1 MKYNETTSVE
11 SITLN
16 AWADKV
22 VVQEMR
28 KSRIYFQ
35 PGFVYEAEDWTIFV
49 PSIYAEG
56 HEGHECGIAN
66 TLIANET
73 QNRFNSTNQIRNG
86 SNHGGVVLVDERGRL
101 YVDVVLHHLNL
112 SGFDGFTSFTACL
125 SKLSESRRRNLSSG
139 TWVPKTDSW
148 SFIASDKILVMSNVS
163 TLSPPSPPPHHHQS
177 VRGSFYVVLQWT
189 VTIIVSVATLSS
201 LFYTLAY
208 CGSTASTEIK
218 RVNNG
223 NVPEARIV
231 LEYKALPPL

>member
-11 SITLN
+11 SIALN
-16 AWADKV
+16 AWANNV

-73 QNRFNSTNQIRNG
+73 HNRFNSTNQIRNG

-101 YVDVVLHHLNL
+101 YVDVVLHQDE
-112 SGFDGFTSFTACL
+112 FATGFTSFTACL
-125 SKLSESRRRNLSSG
+125 SKLSASRRRNLSSG
-139 TWVPKTDSW
+139 TWVPETDSW

-177 VRGSFYVVLQWT
+177 VRGSLYVVLQWT

-208 CGSTASTEIK
+208 CGTTASTEIK

-223 NVPEARIV
+223 NIPNARV
-231 LEYKALPPL
+231 VREYNPLSPIQP